1 VETGPRRKDGVT
13 RSARGTNSILRSLSP
28 RLYDGVQSKHSNF
41 WLKNNFKKMQ
51 NLQKISRC
59 LISVSDKSG
68 IVELAQNL
76 VARGVEI
83 ISTGGTCKLLA
94 EKKIP
99 VKDISDF
106 TGFPEMMDGRV
117 KTLHPK
123 VHGALLAVLDN
134 PEHVAAAK
142 AHDIES
148 IDLLIINLYPF
159 VETVAKTTDE
169 EEIIENID
177 IGGPAM
183 VRSASKNFAYKTVIT
198 DASQYQNLIAEMEK
212 NSNATSFE
220 FRKSMA
226 AQAFKNIAD
235 YDLAIS
241 CWFNQ
246 SDFSLRGNLKQELR
260 YGENSHQKA
269 AVFSTSNSGIVNAKQ
284 LQGKELSYNNLNDSD
299 AAYNLVLEFQ
309 KPACAIIKHANPCG
323 TVIGGT
329 LLEAYTRALSS
340 DPKSAFGGI
349 VALNGKIDEALATE
363 LSKMFFEVIIARE
376 IDEKALAILA
386 EKKNLRVLI
395 ADFKT
400 SAEIQVKSISG
411 GFLIQELDRK
421 NITQKD
427 LKLVT
432 TKAANETEIEQLIFA
447 MNVCKH
453 VKSNAIIVVQDFQT
467 VGIGAGQMSR
477 VDSCEIA
484 CKKAS
489 EFFDGEKNVNKASGG
504 FLASDAFFPFADNI
518 EIAASFGIKAIIA
531 PGGSMRD
538 EEVIAKANEKGIALY
553 FVETRHFKH

>member
-1 VETGPRRKDGVT
+1 
-13 RSARGTNSILRSLSP
+13 
-28 RLYDGVQSKHSNF
+28 
-41 WLKNNFKKMQ
+41 MQ
-51 NLQKISRC
+51 NIQKIKRC

-68 IVELAQNL
+68 IVELAKYL
-76 VARGVEI
+76 VSQGVEI
-83 ISTGGTCKLLA
+83 ISTGGTSKLLTQNNIA
-94 EKKIP
+94 N
-99 VKDISDF
+99 KDISEF

-134 PEHVAAAK
+134 IEHVKAAA
-142 AHDIES
+142 AHQIDS

-159 VETVAKTTDE
+159 VETVAKTSDE

-183 VRSASKNFAYKTVIT
+183 VRSASKNFVYKTVIT
-198 DASQYQNLIAEMEK
+198 SSAQYENLVAEMEK
-212 NSNATSFE
+212 NSGATSFE
-220 FRKSMA
+220 FRKKLA

-241 CWFNQ
+241 GWFNQ

-323 TVIGGT
+323 TAIGET
-329 LLEAYTRALSS
+329 LIEAYNRALSS

-349 VALNGKIDEALATE
+349 VALNGKIDEALAFE

-376 IDEKALAILA
+376 IDEKAQAVLAA
-386 EKKNLRVLI
+386 KKNLRVLI
-395 ADFKT
+395 ADFKK

-411 GFLIQELDRK
+411 GFLIQELDQK
-421 NITQKD
+421 NITKND

-432 TKAANETEIEQLIFA
+432 KKAANETEIEQLIFA

-484 CKKAS
+484 CKKAA
-489 EFFDGEKNVNKASGG
+489 EFFDGEKKLDKAKGG

-518 EIAASFGIKAIIA
+518 EIAASFGIKAIVA
-531 PGGSMRD
+531 TGGSMRD
-538 EEVIAKANEKGIALY
+538 EEVIAKADEKGIALY
-553 FVETRHFKH
+553 FIETRHFKH

>member
-1 VETGPRRKDGVT
+1 
-13 RSARGTNSILRSLSP
+13 
-28 RLYDGVQSKHSNF
+28 
-41 WLKNNFKKMQ
+41 MQ

-220 FRKSMA
+220 FRQKMA
-226 AQAFKNIAD
+226 AAAFKNIAD

-241 CWFNQ
+241 SWFNQ

-269 AVFSTSNSGIVNAKQ
+269 AVFSTPSFNGVTVGGIVNAKQ

-299 AAYNLVLEFQ
+299 AAYNLVLEFE

-323 TVIGGT
+323 TAIGSN
-329 LLEAYTRALSS
+329 LVEAYKSALSS

-349 VALNGKIDEALATE
+349 VALNGKIDEALAVE
-363 LSKMFFEVIIARE
+363 LSKMFFEVIIAKE
-376 IDEKALAILA
+376 IDEKAKEVLAT
-386 EKKNLRVLI
+386 KKNLRVLI
-395 ADFKT
+395 ADFKK
-400 SAEIQVKSISG
+400 SAEIQVRSISG
-411 GFLIQELDRK
+411 GFLIQELDHK
-421 NITQKD
+421 NIAKND

-432 TKAANETEIEQLIFA
+432 TKSASESEVEQLVFA

-453 VKSNAIIVVQDFQT
+453 VKSNAVIVTSNFQT

-489 EFFDGEKNVNKASGG
+489 QFFDGEKNIDKAKGG
-504 FLASDAFFPFADNI
+504 ILASDAFFPFADNI
-518 EIAASFGIKAIIA
+518 EIAASYGISAIIA

-553 FVETRHFKH
+553 FIETRHFKH

>member
-1 VETGPRRKDGVT
+1 
-13 RSARGTNSILRSLSP
+13 
-28 RLYDGVQSKHSNF
+28 
-41 WLKNNFKKMQ
+41 
-51 NLQKISRC
+51 
-59 LISVSDKSG
+59 
-68 IVELAQNL
+68 
-76 VARGVEI
+76 
-83 ISTGGTCKLLA
+83 
-94 EKKIP
+94 
-99 VKDISDF
+99 
-106 TGFPEMMDGRV
+106 MMDGRV

-134 PEHVAAAK
+134 VEHVKAAA
-142 AHDIES
+142 AHEIEA

-159 VETVAKTTDE
+159 VETVAKTSDE

-183 VRSASKNFAYKTVIT
+183 VRSASKNFGYKTVIT
-198 DASQYQNLIAEMEK
+198 SCAQYEDLIAEMKK
-212 NSNATSFE
+212 NSGATSFE
-220 FRKSMA
+220 FRKKLA

-241 CWFNQ
+241 NWFNQ

-323 TVIGGT
+323 TAIGET
-329 LLEAYTRALSS
+329 LFEAYVRALSS
-340 DPKSAFGGI
+340 DSKSAFGGI
-349 VALNGKIDEALATE
+349 VALNGKIDEALALE

-376 IDEKALAILA
+376 IDEKARAVLAA
-386 EKKNLRVLI
+386 KKNLRLLI
-395 ADFKT
+395 ADFKK

-411 GFLIQELDRK
+411 GFLIQELDQK
-421 NITQKD
+421 NITKND

-432 TKAANETEIEQLIFA
+432 KKAANEIEIEQLVFA

-484 CKKAS
+484 CKKAA
-489 EFFDGEKNVNKASGG
+489 EFFDGEKKIDKAKGG

-531 PGGSMRD
+531 IGGSMRD
-538 EEVIAKANEKGIALY
+538 EEVIAKADEKGIALY
-553 FVETRHFKH
+553 FIETRHFKH

>member
-1 VETGPRRKDGVT
+1 
-13 RSARGTNSILRSLSP
+13 
-28 RLYDGVQSKHSNF
+28 
-41 WLKNNFKKMQ
+41 
-51 NLQKISRC
+51 
-59 LISVSDKSG
+59 
-68 IVELAQNL
+68 
-76 VARGVEI
+76 
-83 ISTGGTCKLLA
+83 
-94 EKKIP
+94 
-99 VKDISDF
+99 
-106 TGFPEMMDGRV
+106 
-117 KTLHPK
+117 
-123 VHGALLAVLDN
+123 
-134 PEHVAAAK
+134 
-142 AHDIES
+142 
-148 IDLLIINLYPF
+148 
-159 VETVAKTTDE
+159 
-169 EEIIENID
+169 
-177 IGGPAM
+177 
-183 VRSASKNFAYKTVIT
+183 
-198 DASQYQNLIAEMEK
+198 
-212 NSNATSFE
+212 
-220 FRKSMA
+220 
-226 AQAFKNIAD
+226 
-235 YDLAIS
+235 
-241 CWFNQ
+241 
-246 SDFSLRGNLKQELR
+246 
-260 YGENSHQKA
+260 
-269 AVFSTSNSGIVNAKQ
+269 
-284 LQGKELSYNNLNDSD
+284 
-299 AAYNLVLEFQ
+299 
-309 KPACAIIKHANPCG
+309 
-323 TVIGGT
+323 
-329 LLEAYTRALSS
+329 
-340 DPKSAFGGI
+340 
-349 VALNGKIDEALATE
+349 
-363 LSKMFFEVIIARE
+363 MFFEVIIARE